1 MRILERSEI
10 RFIKNKNHLPVVYC
24 ASTEIRTP
32 VLALKGLRPGPLDD
46 GGINE
51 QDFTRASPNGQALD
65 INSFYIPGGDF
76 SQALIL
82 QC

>member
-1 MRILERSEI
+1 MEILEDLSEETKTAYR
-10 RFIKNKNHLPVVYC
+10 RFLVVS

-65 INSFYIPGGDF
+65 INSFYFPGGDF